1 MHSRKAPKDDRNS
14 PQGSLR
20 VWVAMAV
27 VLFIVFMMGLG
38 QWDWAL
44 AGIIGLVVGNG
55 LQVLFSGR

>member
-1 MHSRKAPKDDRNS
+1 
-14 PQGSLR
+14 
-20 VWVAMAV
+20 MAV